1 MLRKAVG
8 GGDATYV
15 IPSDDQDDVGEQEL
29 AFELRQ
35 VQPSR
40 SGSSLKAAASKMG
53 RSPGSR
59 QFVAQG
65 TLPDSRSQRSSKYL
79 QDHLQ

>member
-15 IPSDDQDDVGEQEL
+15 IPSDDQDDVDEQEL

-35 VQPSR
+35 AQPSR
-40 SGSSLKAAASKMG
+40 SGSFLKAAASKTG

-59 QFVAQG
+59 QFVA
-65 TLPDSRSQRSSKYL
+65 
-79 QDHLQ
+79 